1 MTSERGSSPIELVL
15 GLMMIVVP
23 AAIVVLLVAPIFE
36 ARNFARRAAAE
47 AARAGVIAVDD
58 PLGSATNSV
67 AASAAGL
74 GISPESV
81 LIEFCDALPCS
92 WERGANFVVKVSV
105 QVDEVSDLLPIG
117 TMTISATHSEQ
128 IDLYRSRP

>member
-15 GLMMIVVP
+15 GLMVIVVP
-23 AAIVVLLVAPIFE
+23 VAIVVLLVAPIFE

-47 AARAGVIAVDD
+47 AARAGVIAVED

-67 AASAAGL
+67 AATAAGL
-74 GISPESV
+74 GISAESV
-81 LIEFCDALPCS
+81 SIEFCDASPCS